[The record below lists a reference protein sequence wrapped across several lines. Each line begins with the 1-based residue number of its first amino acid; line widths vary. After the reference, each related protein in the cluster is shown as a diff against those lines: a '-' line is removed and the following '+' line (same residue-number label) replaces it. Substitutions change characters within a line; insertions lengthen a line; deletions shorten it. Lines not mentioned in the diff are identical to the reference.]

1 MDNLSWEK
9 YRFIRLGN
17 YTVYF
22 ILVQEKIGRTLHDAD
37 WDEDTASEISHHILE
52 LVEEFKSL

>member
-1 MDNLSWEK
+1 VEITGMTRYDMLIDSINIKLYEV
-9 YRFIRLGN
+9 FN
-17 YTVYF
+17 M
-22 ILVQEKIGRTLHDAD
+22 GRTLHDAD

>member
-1 MDNLSWEK
+1 MTRYDMLIDSINIKLYEV
-9 YRFIRLGN
+9 FN
-17 YTVYF
+17 M
-22 ILVQEKIGRTLHDAD
+22 GRTLHDAD